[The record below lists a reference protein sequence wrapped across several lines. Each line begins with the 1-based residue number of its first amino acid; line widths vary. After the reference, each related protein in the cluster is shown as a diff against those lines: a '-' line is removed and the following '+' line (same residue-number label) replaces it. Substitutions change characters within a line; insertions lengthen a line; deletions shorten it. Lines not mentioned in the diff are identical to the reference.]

1 MVIRFALLSLALL
14 SAALV
19 GAGSAPA
26 GDWPH
31 FGGDAQVTN
40 DVPVEAAGTIDADD
54 AARLHARWTAA
65 LDGAVIASP
74 LYSEGAVPGARDG
87 VVYVATQAG
96 SVYALSAADGTVLWE
111 RSLGTTLSSC
121 DEPQAGVDSTYGIV
135 STGVIDRQRGVLYVI
150 GATGMLYALDLA
162 TGATAAGWPVQVVTE
177 TSGELVWGGLTLAGD
192 DVLVPVASYCDEPGF
207 DGQLADGRL
216 VAVNAGTASV
226 DGTFDVVPGPGNM
239 GGIWGYGGASI
250 DPLDGDLWV
259 ATGNSWVGDPS
270 CGECIREDIGY
281 GETVVQ
287 LDPSLNPLAFDRPP
301 DVPSMTTPD
310 TDFGSTPLLFQPP
323 GCPPLAAVN
332 SKNGFVYVFD
342 RESLATGPVWS
353 FRAGPDDLDNP
364 FIGEPSYSPDQN
376 ALYIADARAYDDEG
390 TITQFDAV
398 ESFSVGPGCTF
409 PTDAPTWTAGEVGDG
424 PKPPPLL
431 VGDVAVI
438 AGGEVPGVY
447 ALDAGSGTVLWS
459 AQLPDAEFAPPAFAD
474 GQIVV
479 ADTSGTVTAFG
490 IGNPPAQRHFPLDL

>member
-1 MVIRFALLSLALL
+1 MVTRFALLSLALL
-14 SAALV
+14 SAAV
-19 GAGSAPA
+19 VAAGGASA

-40 DVPVEAAGTIDADD
+40 DVAADAAGAIDADD
-54 AARLHARWTAA
+54 AARLHARWTAT
-65 LDGAVIASP
+65 LDGAVIGSP
-74 LYSEGAVPGARDG
+74 LYSQGAVPGARDG
-87 VVYVATQAG
+87 VVYLATQAG
-96 SVYALSAADGTVLWE
+96 SVYGLSAADGTVLWQ

-135 STGVIDRQRGVLYVI
+135 STGVIDPQRGVLYVI
-150 GATGMLYALDLA
+150 GATGLLYALDLA
-162 TGATAAGWPVQVVTE
+162 TGATAPGWPVQVVTE
-177 TSGELVWGGLTLAGD
+177 TSGELVWGGLTLAGNE
-192 DVLVPVASYCDEPGF
+192 VLVPVASYCDRPAF

-216 VAVNAGTASV
+216 VSVNADTASL

-239 GGIWGYGGASI
+239 GGIWGYGGASV
-250 DPLDGDLWV
+250 DPLTGDLWA
-259 ATGNSWVGDPS
+259 ATGNSSVYDPS
-270 CGECIREDIGY
+270 CDCTREDSGY

-287 LDPSLNPLAFDRPP
+287 LDPSLNPLASDRPP
-301 DVPSMTTPD
+301 DVPSLTTPD

-342 RESLATGPVWS
+342 RESLATGPIWS

-364 FIGEPSYSPDQN
+364 FIGEPSYSPELN
-376 ALYIADARAYDDEG
+376 ALYVADARAYDEQG
-390 TITQFDAV
+390 AITHFDAV
-398 ESFSVGPGCTF
+398 ESFSVGSGCTF
-409 PTDAPTWTAGEVGDG
+409 PTDVPTWTTAEVGAG

-431 VGDVAVI
+431 VDDVAVI
-438 AGGEVPGVY
+438 AGGDVPGVY
-447 ALDAGSGTVLWS
+447 ALDARSGTVLWS
-459 AQLPDAEFAPPAFAD
+459 TQLPGAESAPPAFAN

-490 IGNPPAQRHFPLDL
+490 IGNPPAQRRFPLDP